1 VQQPV
6 QRGHRQP
13 DASVS
18 VNYTV
23 EAGKGGWLTIS
34 TGKSEAVM
42 VVVQFECNGL
52 QKVISPLLCGFA
64 WAAFKC
70 NSSDCERGGK
80 LPCITQGD
88 DL

>member
-1 VQQPV
+1 M
-6 QRGHRQP
+6 
-13 DASVS
+13 S

-23 EAGKGGWLTIS
+23 EAGKRGRLTIS
-34 TGKSEAVM
+34 TGKSEAVI

-52 QKVISPLLCGFA
+52 QKVISPLLCGLA

-70 NSSDCERGGK
+70 NGSDCERGGK
-80 LPCITQGD
+80 LPYITQDD